1 MATTLNLDS
10 TFSGKWAGDYIRS
23 AFQANDTLQGITLKE
38 NIEYKAVV
46 KRLADDVD
54 FGAANCSFNPLG
66 TINIT
71 ERVLELKKFQVQRQ
85 ICVNDFL
92 QDWNAKD
99 AQNGDLGTALSEAL
113 TGNILEGVAAKNET
127 YVWTG
132 DSTNTNQYD
141 GLLTLIGQDAGGDIN
156 FVSTPVNIDST
167 NVIAKINATIALMP
181 AAVKGA
187 TEKPTLYVSTDVW
200 EAFMIASAAS
210 GNGWY
215 TYGGAE
221 VPKTYL
227 GMYKFHVCP
236 GLPDSSIVM
245 ARPSNLWFGT
255 NLVNDWNN
263 ITIADMRQFGEDNV
277 RFSLKFF
284 AGAQYGIGSEI
295 VAYSTW
301 F

>member
-23 AFQANDTLQGITLKE
+23 AFQANDTLQGITIKE

-66 TINIT
+66 TIDIT

-113 TGNILEGVAAKNET
+113 TLNILEGVSAKNET

-132 DSTNTNQYD
+132 DATNTNQYD
-141 GLLTLIGQDAGGDIN
+141 GLLKLIGDNSTGDIN

-167 NVIAKINATIALMP
+167 NVISKINATIALMP

-187 TEKPTLYVSTDVW
+187 SEKPTLYVSTDVW
-200 EAFMIASAAS
+200 EAFMIASAAA

-236 GLPDSSIVM
+236 GLPDSTIVM

-255 NLVNDWNN
+255 NLINDWNN

>member
-99 AQNGDLGTALSEAL
+99 AQNGDLGT
-113 TGNILEGVAAKNET
+113 
-127 YVWTG
+127 
-132 DSTNTNQYD
+132 
-141 GLLTLIGQDAGGDIN
+141 
-156 FVSTPVNIDST
+156 VS
-167 NVIAKINATIALMP
+167 
-181 AAVKGA
+181 
-187 TEKPTLYVSTDVW
+187 
-200 EAFMIASAAS
+200 
-210 GNGWY
+210 
-215 TYGGAE
+215 
-221 VPKTYL
+221 
-227 GMYKFHVCP
+227 
-236 GLPDSSIVM
+236 
-245 ARPSNLWFGT
+245 
-255 NLVNDWNN
+255 
-263 ITIADMRQFGEDNV
+263 
-277 RFSLKFF
+277 
-284 AGAQYGIGSEI
+284 
-295 VAYSTW
+295 
-301 F
+301 